1 MCEVDGEDLEV
12 NSEGPELVITT
23 KKVYYHE
30 PAGYISHVRLIL
42 TSRGRYCIQVNVKFT
57 CVVHPSHF
65 VPTPWTVGSPKC
77 GRRRRNIN

>member
-12 NSEGPELVITT
+12 NSERPELVIIT

-42 TSRGRYCIQVNVKFT
+42 TSRGSYCIQVKFI
-57 CVVHPSHF
+57 CVVHPHF
-65 VPTPWTVGSPKC
+65 VPTPWAIGPPKC
-77 GRRRRNIN
+77 GRRNINW